1 MNRLIPVGLAL
12 ALVPGPLPA
21 QRLAYEG
28 ALGGSTGKYFFSER
42 TSSYVLGTGLRFRTG
57 RLTVRA
63 SLPVWL
69 QNTTLLTSSGAGP
82 LPTGGP
88 SGQGI
93 VGDSGQA
100 RQERQQGG
108 GRQGGGQQGG
118 GPQGPTFGLS
128 ASVDPTVPVPTESVT
143 GYQAVL
149 GDPVL
154 GANIQ
159 VARGDRL
166 GLQLG
171 ATAKVP
177 LARTGDVGTG
187 AWDVGGSVSVSVFA
201 GRRTTF
207 GVDLAY
213 WHLGDLDSLTLKDPL
228 LASVSVGR
236 LLGDQWGVMLAVAGS
251 TTMVEGYDPPAT
263 ISVAATRFGGGG
275 SWGVSIGTGLSESSP
290 DLVIGLSWTVPWRR

>member
-12 ALVPGPLPA
+12 VMVPGPLLA

-28 ALGGSTGKYFFSER
+28 ALGGATGSYFFSER

-63 SLPVWL
+63 SVPVWL

-88 SGQGI
+88 SGQGV

-108 GRQGGGQQGG
+108 GRQGGQQQGG
-118 GPQGPTFGLS
+118 GQQGQGFTLL
-128 ASVDPTVPVPTESVT
+128 ASVDPAIPVPTESVT
-143 GYQAVL
+143 GYQVSI

-154 GANIQ
+154 GANMQ
-159 VARGDRL
+159 VFRGTRV

-171 ATAKVP
+171 GTVKAP

-187 AWDVGGSVSVSVFA
+187 AWDVGGSVSMSVLA
-201 GRRTTF
+201 GRRMTF
-207 GVDLAY
+207 GVDVAY
-213 WHLGDLDSLTLKDPL
+213 WHLGDLDSLALNDPV
-228 LASVSVGR
+228 LASVSIGR
-236 LLGDQWGVMLAVAGS
+236 LLGNQWGVMVALAGS
-251 TTMVEGYDPPAT
+251 TTMVDGYDPPAT
-263 ISVAATRFGGGG
+263 ISVAATRFGAVG
-275 SWGVSIGTGLSESSP
+275 SWGMSVGTGLSESSP
-290 DLVIGLSWTVPWRR
+290 DLVVGLTWTVPWIR